1 MAYRFASGVG
11 EAMQLTALLAIGT
24 AYFTRHRGVA
34 ASSLNFTFG
43 VGAIIGPNLG
53 AAILAITNWRVPF
66 VVFGLAGFVICVIV
80 GLAVR
85 PWLTEARG
93 AGQEAVRTEGADR
106 ITRRDPMLLA
116 AATVLTGLAIYG
128 YLGLYPTYLREH
140 LHYGP
145 KQAALAVSMYGLGA
159 LLSLFG
165 GWLGDR
171 FDFRILLAVSLGLSA
186 ICGYALFSGVVS
198 FAAHLILSF
207 VFGGAI
213 SGMVYAN
220 LSAGVITSVKSQ
232 IVGQGSG
239 LFVASLYIPAAF
251 AGYLL
256 GALAVNLG
264 WSTAAL
270 IQLSGFSVL
279 AAILALFARRRTPS
293 S

>member
-1 MAYRFASGVG
+1 MGRAGLPTGFLLARASRRAVALVGLVLFSAATALTAVATGFWDLLVYRFVSGVG
-11 EAMQLTALLAIGT
+11 ETMQLAAPLAIGT
-24 AYFTRHRGVA
+24 AYF
-34 ASSLNFTFG
+34 
-43 VGAIIGPNLG
+43 
-53 AAILAITNWRVPF
+53 
-66 VVFGLAGFVICVIV
+66 
-80 GLAVR
+80 
-85 PWLTEARG
+85 
-93 AGQEAVRTEGADR
+93 
-106 ITRRDPMLLA
+106 
-116 AATVLTGLAIYG
+116 
-128 YLGLYPTYLREH
+128 
-140 LHYGP
+140 

-198 FAAHLILSF
+198 LAAHVILSF

-256 GALAVNLG
+256 GALAVHLG
-264 WSTAAL
+264 WSAAAL

-279 AAILALFARRRTPS
+279 AAILALFAWRRTTTS
-293 S
+293 